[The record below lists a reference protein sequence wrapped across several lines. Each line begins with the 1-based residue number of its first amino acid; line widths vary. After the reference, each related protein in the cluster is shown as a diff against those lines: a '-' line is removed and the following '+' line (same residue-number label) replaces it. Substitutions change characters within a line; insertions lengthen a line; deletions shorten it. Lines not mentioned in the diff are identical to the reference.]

1 MSQGSTPHAEMV
13 ELAPRL
19 LEKTHNGVLVTD
31 PNGRIRLVNPALARI
46 LPLVPNPVGRAVYEA
61 IPVSSVV
68 AAIEQDPLTEQEVSL
83 RLGRRDLVVRV
94 TSLGKNNGRLTI
106 VHDVTRIRQAERYRR
121 QFVANV
127 SHELRTPATAIAGY
141 AETLLAD
148 REHLPDDAVR
158 MIEVILRN
166 GRRLTELFDDL
177 LHLARL
183 DSMDEP
189 PPLYPTVLA
198 NVVTE
203 SIDKLMALAEQRE
216 VTVEVKVPGHLT
228 ALANRDALGHVVVN
242 LVGNA
247 IKYSHTGGHVVVR
260 GVPADGAVLLEV
272 VDQGI
277 GIDPAYHDRI
287 FQRFFRV
294 DKGRARAQ
302 GGTGLGLAIVKHLSK
317 AMKAK
322 VEVRSKKGRGST
334 FRLRLLEATDAPP
347 AELGVDDSVDRDASG
362 CREASS

>member
-1 MSQGSTPHAEMV
+1 VSGPPAPTPEIQ

-31 PNGRIRLVNPALARI
+31 PTGRIRLVNPALARI
-46 LPLVPNPVGRAVYEA
+46 LPLVPDPVGRTVYEA
-61 IPVSSVV
+61 IPVASVV
-68 AAIEQDPLTEQEVSL
+68 EAIEQEPSEQELSL

-106 VHDVTRIRQAERYRR
+106 VQDVTRIRQAERYRR

-148 REHLPDDAVR
+148 RERLPPDVVR
-158 MIEVILRN
+158 MVEVILRN

-189 PPLYPTVLA
+189 PPLYATSLA
-198 NVVTE
+198 NAVAE
-203 SIDKLMALAEQRE
+203 SIDKLAALAEQRE
-216 VTVEVKVPGHLT
+216 VTIETAVPAGLM

-247 IKYSHTGGHVVVR
+247 IKYSHSGGHVVVR
-260 GVPADGAVLLEV
+260 GIPADGAVILEV
-272 VDQGI
+272 IDQGI

-287 FQRFFRV
+287 FQRFYRV
-294 DKGRARAQ
+294 DKGRARTQ

-322 VEVRSKKGRGST
+322 IEVRSKKGRGST
-334 FRLRLLEATDAPP
+334 FRLRLLEAMDTH
-347 AELGVDDSVDRDASG
+347 E
-362 CREASS
+362 E